1 MVYKGFFLTDQPCEW
16 LITESDCVPY
26 TVLLYAGISGMFYS
40 QTGVLIERG
49 IATFASNY
57 TTALSRRIGV
67 TISTVVVLLS
77 FITYRTIMWDD
88 PLDGYVLTCFVPSA
102 HSAHRANWFLFICV
116 CLTFFNLIASM
127 AVMYYNKVLEY
138 RIRYKLRE
146 RFKKRE
152 AIDSTH
158 TICIVSLS
166 QFILTLSYSLG
177 LLLLRCNINQ
187 MQISTFLALVVWIYT
202 VPYSALLFPVI
213 LIFRIRATKV
223 LRTRKIQDITTIQTD
238 HIEQIQNIWNTSNF

>member
-1 MVYKGFFLTDQPCEW
+1 MVYKGLFLTDQPCEW

-57 TTALSRRIGV
+57 TTTLSRRIGV

-77 FITYRTIMWDD
+77 FLTYRTIMWDD

-158 TICIVSLS
+158 TICIVSMS

-187 MQISTFLALVVWIYT
+187 MLISTFLALVVWIY
-202 VPYSALLFPVI
+202 VSF
-213 LIFRIRATKV
+213 
-223 LRTRKIQDITTIQTD
+223 
-238 HIEQIQNIWNTSNF
+238 

>member
-138 RIRYKLRE
+138 R
-146 RFKKRE
+146 
-152 AIDSTH
+152 
-158 TICIVSLS
+158 
-166 QFILTLSYSLG
+166 
-177 LLLLRCNINQ
+177 
-187 MQISTFLALVVWIYT
+187 
-202 VPYSALLFPVI
+202 
-213 LIFRIRATKV
+213 
-223 LRTRKIQDITTIQTD
+223 
-238 HIEQIQNIWNTSNF
+238 